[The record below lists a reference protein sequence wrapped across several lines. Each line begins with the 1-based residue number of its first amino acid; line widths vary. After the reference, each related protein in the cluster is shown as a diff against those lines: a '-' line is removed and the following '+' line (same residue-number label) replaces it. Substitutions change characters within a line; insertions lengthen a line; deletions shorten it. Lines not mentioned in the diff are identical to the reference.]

1 MPARGIDVGK
11 MSSAEAQREKKDVTG
26 YTRNT
31 ITGVLE
37 KVLPQLIR
45 VILMAYDLMRG
56 EAPGAYEPS
65 IGFGEYGAPSFD
77 ARVETVNKAAA
88 AATMSIETQVDQM
101 WGNSKDEE
109 WKAAEVARIK
119 ALRGIEELPEPSI
132 GGGLQDALSD
142 EADAV

>member
-1 MPARGIDVGK
+1 
-11 MSSAEAQREKKDVTG
+11 
-26 YTRNT
+26 
-31 ITGVLE
+31 
-37 KVLPQLIR
+37 
-45 VILMAYDLMRG
+45 
-56 EAPGAYEPS
+56 
-65 IGFGEYGAPSFD
+65 
-77 ARVETVNKAAA
+77 
-88 AATMSIETQVDQM
+88 M